1 MLTSLLIDL
10 GKTRDIRITVDLS
23 NSTSLGTISCR
34 CLLRVLLG
42 HRRGLLNVSVLGL
55 LFYDVKHT
63 GLKTF
68 FVPRQEILFPIII
81 VGIHV

>member
-34 CLLRVLLG
+34 CLLRVFLSHL
-42 HRRGLLNVSVLGL
+42 RGLLNVILLGL
-55 LFYDVKHT
+55 LFYDVKHA

-68 FVPRQEILFPIII
+68 FVSRQEILFPIII